1 MDKVT
6 WVKNFALCKE
16 LEIAGK
22 FIYDGMQDL
31 NSMLNYCDD
40 EHIFCFLY
48 KISVGIERLQ
58 KITYTLLKNPS
69 EEEYENFE
77 KELITPS
84 HGELQK
90 KIKELSG
97 IDFMPTHNSFIQMLD
112 IFYKSYRYDRYILN
126 TDLYGERNLFAQYIT
141 ENLNKDDI
149 SIDPPFVTPVENSTK
164 KYLGKIIGLIAQSY
178 YELIHEK
185 SNELNIYAYELNS
198 CSKSMKIFHNN
209 CNERNIQQQFVDEQ
223 IALKELLIFIVN
235 TKDTSGFYD
244 FLKEIPP
251 LDIDINMVQEY
262 IWEILKG
269 NIPQTLIDEVDFLYS
284 ETKDFKIKDRIE
296 MLGCIGNPYCYFD
309 DYDEDDIES

>member
-6 WVKNFALCKE
+6 WAKNFALCKE

-77 KELITPS
+77 KELITHS

-97 IDFMPTHNSFIQMLD
+97 IDFMPTHNSFI
-112 IFYKSYRYDRYILN
+112 
-126 TDLYGERNLFAQYIT
+126 
-141 ENLNKDDI
+141 
-149 SIDPPFVTPVENSTK
+149 
-164 KYLGKIIGLIAQSY
+164 
-178 YELIHEK
+178 
-185 SNELNIYAYELNS
+185 
-198 CSKSMKIFHNN
+198 
-209 CNERNIQQQFVDEQ
+209 
-223 IALKELLIFIVN
+223 
-235 TKDTSGFYD
+235 
-244 FLKEIPP
+244 
-251 LDIDINMVQEY
+251 
-262 IWEILKG
+262 
-269 NIPQTLIDEVDFLYS
+269 
-284 ETKDFKIKDRIE
+284 
-296 MLGCIGNPYCYFD
+296 
-309 DYDEDDIES
+309 